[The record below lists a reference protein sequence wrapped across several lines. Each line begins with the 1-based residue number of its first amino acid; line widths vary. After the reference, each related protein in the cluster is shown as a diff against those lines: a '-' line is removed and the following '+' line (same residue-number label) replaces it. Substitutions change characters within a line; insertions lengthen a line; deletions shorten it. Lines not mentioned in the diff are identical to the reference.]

1 MRASALLTCL
11 LLSAGVASAE
21 APPTSKAADT
31 KPETE
36 VGRVSLEESKESD
49 TPRAP
54 SQWLELADPTPAK
67 HGTEFIVVGAQQGSF
82 SRLRVDA
89 AKGRTVVKHVRVD
102 FSDGSRKTYK
112 VGKTVTKNG
121 RKFAEIDL
129 GVTKPIAQIAV
140 TTDRQTKGEYA
151 LYGSSGGGTG
161 TAVSSR

>member
-1 MRASALLTCL
+1 MRVSALLTSIITL
-11 LLSAGVASAE
+11 GLVGAGVAAAE
-21 APPTSKAADT
+21 T

-36 VGRVSLEESKESD
+36 VGRVSLEESKDGD

-89 AKGRTVVKHVRVD
+89 AKGRTIVKSVRVD
-102 FSDGSRKTYK
+102 FSDGSKKTYK
-112 VGKTVTKNG
+112 VGKTVSKNG
-121 RKFAEIDL
+121 RKFAEIEL
-129 GVTKPIAQIAV
+129 GVTKTIEQVVV

-151 LYGSSGGGTG
+151 VYGSSGSGTG
-161 TAVSSR
+161 AAVSSR

>member
-1 MRASALLTCL
+1 MRASALLTAFLSLGL
-11 LLSAGVASAE
+11 LGPGFAI
-21 APPTSKAADT
+21 ADS

-36 VGRVSLEESKESD
+36 VGRVSLDESKEGD

-89 AKGRTVVKHVRVD
+89 AKGRTIVKQVRVD
-102 FSDGSRKTYK
+102 FSDGSKKTYK
-112 VGKTVTKNG
+112 VGKTVSKNG
-121 RKFAEIDL
+121 RKFAEIEL
-129 GVTKPIAQIAV
+129 GATKPIEQVVI

-151 LYGSSGGGTG
+151 LYGSSGAGTG